1 MTQNAM
7 LSGAM
12 TPEARKT
19 RTLIVDVAERH
30 FKRYGYAKTTIV
42 DIASDCAMSHA
53 NVYRF
58 FRNKA
63 DLADAVATLW
73 LEKIVAAGSA
83 AVGRAGSASSRLT
96 ALAIELYRV
105 KKRELLRT
113 KHVHELLSMAEANGR
128 RSIDEYYRDMNAMLV
143 RIIDD
148 GKRSGEFANVDSEKT
163 AGIIHSALAKFFHP
177 LLIEQFADRD
187 LEPLL
192 KSLMELIVTGL
203 ARRVTASRE

>member
-1 MTQNAM
+1 
-7 LSGAM
+7 M

-19 RTLIVDVAERH
+19 RALIVNVAERH

-63 DLADAVATLW
+63 DLADAVASLW
-73 LEKIVAAGSA
+73 FEKIVAAGN
-83 AVGRAGSASSRLT
+83 AVVAGSGSARDRLT

-113 KHVHELLSMAEANGR
+113 KRVHELLSMAETNRR
-128 RSIDEYYRDMNAMLV
+128 RSIEEYYRHTSSLLV

-148 GKRSGEFANVDSEKT
+148 GKRSGEFAKVDAEKT
-163 AGIIHSALAKFFHP
+163 AGLIGSALVKFFHP
-177 LLIEQFADRD
+177 LLLEQFADQD
-187 LEPLL
+187 LEPALQA
-192 KSLMELIVTGL
+192 LMELIVTGL
-203 ARRVTASRE
+203 ARR